1 MIRSKT
7 AVLFLLMIC
16 FLTSF
21 WLYSGFSQQAAGEDL
36 GSVQEMQEPVPQSEA
51 EEEKIIP
58 SPKNIKEGTAIYVFV
73 GWMWLSI
80 FVLVYVLSLKIKEVD
95 RLYKIKFFSA
105 KKN

>member
-1 MIRSKT
+1 MMRNKMT
-7 AVLFLLMIC
+7 VLFLLLAWLLIPF
-16 FLTSF
+16 FLS
-21 WLYSGFSQQAAGEDL
+21 SGLSQQAAGEDARL
-36 GSVQEMQEPVPQSEA
+36 AQEKKEAVPQTEA

-80 FVLVYVLSLKIKEVD
+80 FVLVYILKLKIKEVD
-95 RLYKIKFFSA
+95 RLYKIKYFST